1 MLLEHF
7 AAAAAAAASAARQRE
22 KTTTRDLGLSR
33 EERRK
38 AKRKEGTQYPI
49 NSASFFF
56 SFALV
61 PNSGGLNCV
70 VMVVRRLGQNFL
82 EMSTTL
88 ITFFLEPARE

>member
-7 AAAAAAAASAARQRE
+7 AAAAAASAARQRE